1 MEQTYIWWMDWC
13 GTVALKADASL
24 IIMNNLKDFPSE
36 ILDLYGIKAKF
47 PDDFLTDIID
57 LDAEIA
63 VGAFKEMVQNKK
75 NPKIIN

>member
-1 MEQTYIWWMDWC
+1 
-13 GTVALKADASL
+13 
-24 IIMNNLKDFPSE
+24 MNNLKDFPSE

-63 VGAFKEMVQNKK
+63 VLRHTYPFEFAGFVFYSDTYSRNTSLT
-75 NPKIIN
+75 